1 MTPTDTV
8 KSKAIPT
15 REDIDPKYT
24 WKLTDI
30 YETEQAWEDDFQ
42 NAQALIDKAK
52 EYAGK
57 LAGSAELLWNCF
69 EDRGQLAKT
78 TFNLLQYAH
87 LSKDLDNRS
96 SKYQAM
102 SDRAAM
108 LASQAGA
115 AYSFVEPELL
125 KMSDNKLLELAGQFE
140 KTDVYDFYIKE
151 LIRSRKH
158 IRSEEVEELLA
169 MSAMVA
175 RGPSTIFGLLD
186 DADITYPSIKD
197 ENGDEVPLTKQRFA
211 KFLESGDVRVRREA
225 SDAFY
230 LPYKEHLNTIGASLS
245 ASINKELF
253 YTKARRFES
262 SLHASLDSDNIPISV
277 YHALLDT
284 TEANLQGLHK
294 YVALRKRILKLKEIY
309 PYDMF
314 CPLFPDKD
322 YEVPYDTA
330 VKEVLEAV
338 KPLGDKYQA
347 AITDAFQPRWVDV
360 FETAGKGSGAYSW
373 GNYSV
378 HPFVLMNY
386 NDTVDNMFTLAHELG
401 HAMHSNFS
409 NKTQPYPKSQYS
421 IFVAEVASTL
431 NEGLLLHY
439 LLGKVKDDGEKLY
452 LINRQ
457 IDNTV
462 GTFFNQVLYGRFEL
476 MVHDEVQK
484 GGALSPD
491 MMTEIW
497 KKLTEQYYG
506 PDMVVDERSA
516 LKWSRIP
523 HFYTAFYVYQYA
535 TSYAASQAIMTKFLA
550 GDTDIIDKYLGLISA
565 GGSNYPIELLKA
577 CDVDMTTP
585 APVEA
590 NLKLFEDLVDQ
601 VEALTK

>member
-1 MTPTDTV
+1 MTPTDTA

-15 REDIDPKYT
+15 RDDIEAKYT
-24 WKLTDI
+24 WQLTDI

-42 NAQALIDKAK
+42 NAQKLIEKAS

-57 LAGSAELLWNCF
+57 LSGSASLLYTCL
-69 EDRGQLAKT
+69 EDRGNLAKI
-78 TFNLLQYAH
+78 TFSLLQYAH

-108 LASQAGA
+108 LSSQAGA

-125 KMSDNKLLELAGQFE
+125 KMSDAQLIKLAEQFE
-140 KTDVYDFYIKE
+140 KTDVYDFYVKE

-175 RGPSTIFGLLD
+175 RGPSAIFGLLD
-186 DADITYPSIKD
+186 DADIQYPSIKD
-197 ENGDEVPLTKQRFA
+197 ENGEEVPLTKQRFA
-211 KFLESGDVRVRREA
+211 KFLESSDARVRREA

-245 ASINKELF
+245 SSINKDLF
-253 YTKARRFES
+253 YTKARRFDS
-262 SLHASLDSDNIPISV
+262 SLHASLDSDKIPLSV

-284 TEANLQGLHK
+284 TEANLAGLHK
-294 YVALRKRILKLKEIY
+294 YIALRQRVLKLKEMY

-322 YEVPYDTA
+322 YDVPYDKA
-330 VKEVLEAV
+330 VEEVLEAV
-338 KPLGDKYQA
+338 KPLGEKYQA
-347 AITDAFQPRWVDV
+347 AITNAFQSRWVDV
-360 FETAGKGSGAYSW
+360 FETAGKGGGAYSW
-373 GNYSV
+373 GNYTV

-431 NEGLLLHY
+431 NEGLMLHY
-439 LLGKVKDDGEKLY
+439 LLGKAKDDAEKLY

-484 GGALSPD
+484 GNALSPD
-491 MMTEIW
+491 LMTEIW
-497 KKLTEQYYG
+497 KKLTEQFYG
-506 PDMVVDERSA
+506 PAMIVDELSA

-550 GDTDIIDKYLGLISA
+550 GDTGIIDKYLGLISA
-565 GGSNYPIELLKA
+565 GGSDHPIELLKK

-585 APVEA
+585 GPVEA
-590 NLKLFEDLVDQ
+590 NLKLFADLVDQ
-601 VEALTK
+601 LEALTK

>member
-1 MTPTDTV
+1 MTPTDTA

-15 REDIDPKYT
+15 RDDIEEKYT
-24 WKLTDI
+24 WQLTDI
-30 YETEQAWEDDFQ
+30 YKTEQAWQDDFQ
-42 NAQALIDKAK
+42 NAQTLIEKAK
-52 EYAGK
+52 GYAGK
-57 LAGSAELLWNCF
+57 LSGSASLLYACL
-69 EDRGQLAKT
+69 EDRGNLAKA

-108 LASQAGA
+108 LSSQAGA

-125 KMSDNKLLELAGQFE
+125 KLSDAKLTELAGQFE

-158 IRSEEVEELLA
+158 IRTEEVEELLA

-175 RGPSTIFGLLD
+175 RGPSAIFGLLD
-186 DADITYPSIKD
+186 DADLKYPSIKD
-197 ENGDEVPLTKQRFA
+197 ENGEEVPLTKQRFA
-211 KFLESGDVRVRREA
+211 KFLESADVRVRREA

-245 ASINKELF
+245 GSINKDLF
-253 YTKARRFES
+253 YTKARRFDS
-262 SLHASLDSDNIPISV
+262 SLHASLDSDNIPLTV

-284 TEANLQGLHK
+284 TEANLAGLHK
-294 YVALRKRILKLKEIY
+294 YVALRKRILKLKEMY

-322 YEVPYDTA
+322 YEVPYDKA
-330 VKEVLEAV
+330 VTEVLEAV
-338 KPLGDKYQA
+338 KPLGDKYQE
-347 AITDAFQPRWVDV
+347 AITNAFQSRWVDV
-360 FETAGKGSGAYSW
+360 FETAGKGGGAYSW
-373 GNYSV
+373 GNYTV

-431 NEGLLLHY
+431 NEGLMLHY
-439 LLGKVKDDGEKLY
+439 LLGKAQDDAEKLY

-484 GGALSPD
+484 GNALSPD
-491 MMTEIW
+491 LMTEMW

-506 PDMVVDERSA
+506 PAMIVDDRSA

-550 GDTDIIDKYLGLISA
+550 GDTGIIDKYLGLISA
-565 GGSNYPIELLKA
+565 GGSDHPIELLKK

-585 APVEA
+585 GPVEA
-590 NLKLFEDLVDQ
+590 NLKLFAELVDQ

>member
-1 MTPTDTV
+1 MTPTDTA

-15 REDIDPKYT
+15 RDDIEAKYT
-24 WKLTDI
+24 WQLTDI

-42 NAQALIDKAK
+42 NAQKLIEKAS

-57 LAGSAELLWNCF
+57 LSGSASLLYTCL
-69 EDRGQLAKT
+69 EDRGNLAKI
-78 TFNLLQYAH
+78 TFSLLQYAH

-108 LASQAGA
+108 LSSQAGA

-125 KMSDNKLLELAGQFE
+125 KMSDAQLIKLAEQFE
-140 KTDVYDFYIKE
+140 KTDVYDFYVKE

-175 RGPSTIFGLLD
+175 RGPSAIFGLLD
-186 DADITYPSIKD
+186 DADIQYPSIKD
-197 ENGDEVPLTKQRFA
+197 ENGEEVPLTKQRFA
-211 KFLESGDVRVRREA
+211 KFLESSDARVRREA

-245 ASINKELF
+245 SSINKDLF
-253 YTKARRFES
+253 YTKARRFDS
-262 SLHASLDSDNIPISV
+262 SLHASLDSDKIPLSV

-284 TEANLQGLHK
+284 TEANLAGLHK
-294 YVALRKRILKLKEIY
+294 YIALRQRVLKLKEMY

-322 YEVPYDTA
+322 YEVPYDKA
-330 VKEVLEAV
+330 VEEVLEAV
-338 KPLGDKYQA
+338 KPLGEKYQA
-347 AITDAFQPRWVDV
+347 AITNAFQSRWVDV
-360 FETAGKGSGAYSW
+360 FETAGKGGGAYSW
-373 GNYSV
+373 GNYTV

-431 NEGLLLHY
+431 NEGLMLHY
-439 LLGKVKDDGEKLY
+439 LLGKAKDDAEKLY

-484 GGALSPD
+484 GNALSPD
-491 MMTEIW
+491 LMTEIW
-497 KKLTEQYYG
+497 KKLTEQFYG
-506 PDMVVDERSA
+506 PAMIVDELSA

-550 GDTDIIDKYLGLISA
+550 GDTGIIDKYLGLISA
-565 GGSNYPIELLKA
+565 GGSDHPIELLKK

-585 APVEA
+585 GPVEA
-590 NLKLFEDLVDQ
+590 NLKLFADLVDQ
-601 VEALTK
+601 LEALTK